1 MNEGE
6 KTFLFFSLQEFC
18 PRSNGL
24 QQPKVPPKTPVV
36 VSAACL
42 NADEEEE
49 EEEELTKDPRARL
62 EGLIKGVTYKDYPRE
77 EKGGPRSFF
86 TVVNVATEPPK
97 VLAAILVVGFGFGS
111 TTGSCEKNCL
121 KVQVHMHTVSF
132 S

>member
-1 MNEGE
+1 MNEE
-6 KTFLFFSLQEFC
+6 KNPFFPLQEFC

-24 QQPKVPPKTPVV
+24 QQPKAPPKTPVV

-49 EEEELTKDPRARL
+49 EEEEEDLTKDPRARL

-97 VLAAILVVGFGFGS
+97 VLAAFNGFIY
-111 TTGSCEKNCL
+111 
-121 KVQVHMHTVSF
+121 
-132 S
+132 

>member
-1 MNEGE
+1 MSHIPHFMNEE
-6 KTFLFFSLQEFC
+6 KNPFFPLQEFC

-24 QQPKVPPKTPVV
+24 QQPKAPPKTPVV

-49 EEEELTKDPRARL
+49 EEEDLTKDPRARL

-97 VLAAILVVGFGFGS
+97 VIFNYFV
-111 TTGSCEKNCL
+111 N
-121 KVQVHMHTVSF
+121 
-132 S
+132 